1 MFIRVK
7 SSPNSPRKSVQIVES
22 VRDGDKVRQKILRHV
37 GVANDKDELDRLL
50 ELAEF
55 IKAKIENERH
65 PTLFSTEILA
75 KVAIQGKKINSTE
88 DSLVVDLKKLRE
100 QQRVITGIHEAYGK
114 IYQELQFDQLVKSD
128 AKSKMLEHI
137 VMARIANP
145 SSKRASVQML
155 ERDFGIELDLHK
167 VYRMM
172 DSMDDDFVTNLQSMS
187 YHAANQIFGGKIDVI
202 FFDATTLYFESFT
215 EDDLKKNG
223 YSKDGKFNQPQVL
236 LALMVTKEGLP
247 IGYEAFPGSMY
258 EGHTLLPMLEKIRQK
273 YNLEKV
279 VFVADSGLLNEENL
293 ALLEDSGFEYIV
305 GARLKNL
312 KKALKTDVLDGE
324 KYVDIG
330 SLEDGAKVANLS
342 YNEGQRLVVSY
353 SPKRARKD
361 RNDREEAIKKLRKKL
376 EKSKNPESLVSN
388 YGYKKYL
395 KVEGNAE
402 VKLNEDKL
410 LDSAQWDGLH
420 GVITNSKTLS
430 EVEILQQYQGLW
442 QIEEAFRVSKHD
454 LKIRPIFHWTPARI
468 RAHIA
473 IAFMSLTCVK
483 HLEYRVGL
491 QHERC
496 SAEKIRQ
503 ELLHLQTS
511 ILKDTSNGEHYAL
524 PSSAST
530 LGRKIYQV
538 LGLKYSQVP
547 YKLESTL
554 GRKRKAPENL

>member
-22 VRDGDKVRQKILRHV
+22 VRDGNKVRQRILRHV
-37 GVANDKDELDRLL
+37 GVANDQDELNQLL

-55 IKAKIENERH
+55 IKAKIEDERN

-75 KVAIQGKKINSTE
+75 KVAIQSKKINATE

-114 IYQELQFDQLVKSD
+114 IYQELQFDQLIKSD

-145 SSKRASVQML
+145 LSKRASVKML

-172 DSMDDDFVTNLQSMS
+172 DSMDEDFVSAIQSRT
-187 YHAANQIFGGKIDVI
+187 YFAAKQILGNKIDVI

-223 YSKDGKFNQPQVL
+223 YSKDGKFNQPQIL
-236 LALMVTKEGLP
+236 LALMVTQEGLP
-247 IGYEAFPGSMY
+247 VGYEAFPGSMY
-258 EGHTLLPMLEKIRQK
+258 EGHTLLPMLKNIREK
-273 YNLEKV
+273 YNLDKII
-279 VFVADSGLLNEENL
+279 FVADSGLFNKENL
-293 ALLEDSGFEYIV
+293 QVLDESGFEYIV

-312 KKALKTDVLDGE
+312 KKSLKAEVLDGE
-324 KYVDIG
+324 KYMNINSG
-330 SLEDGAKVANLS
+330 EEGEKVANLS
-342 YNEGQRLVVSY
+342 YQAGQRLIVSY

-361 RNDREEAIKKLRKKL
+361 RHDRDEAIKKLRKKL
-376 EKSKNPESLVSN
+376 EKSKNPESLISN

-395 KVEGNAE
+395 KIEGNTK
-402 VKLNEDKL
+402 VNMNEDKL
-410 LDSAQWDGLH
+410 LELSKWDGLH
-420 GVITNSKTLS
+420 GIITNNKSLS
-430 EVEILQQYQGLW
+430 ESEILRQYKGLW

-483 HLEYRVGL
+483 HMEYRVGL

-511 ILKDTSNGEHYAL
+511 ILKDTSNGEHYGL
-524 PSSAST
+524 PSTAST
-530 LGRKIYQV
+530 LGRKIYQA
-538 LGLKYSQVP
+538 LGLKYSTVP
-547 YKLESTL
+547 YKLESSL